1 MTATPCEL
9 RTAGSPAGCAVP
21 AHLVPVPPG
30 AARLR
35 PAEALERLAGEL
47 PGGTR
52 TTLRTDGV
60 LAVLSTPAAS
70 VWSNGRIF
78 WWATADSEITWPAAD
93 AEGAA
98 WQLSEH

>member
-1 MTATPCEL
+1 VRSQLTSSRCRPA
-9 RTAGSPAGCAVP
+9 RPAG
-21 AHLVPVPPG
+21 
-30 AARLR
+30 AR
-35 PAEALERLAGEL
+35 AEALERLAGEL

-70 VWSNGRIF
+70 VWSNGRVL
-78 WWATADSEITWPAAD
+78 WWATAGGDEIWPAAD

-98 WQLSEH
+98 TRLAQP